1 VCADVAADVGKTL
14 EPECAIELKEVRRSL
29 LEDYRISPAVAE
41 GCEADVKKYCRRVE
55 RREVIHCLMDV
66 ARHQYRAAAA
76 DADAAADGDETA
88 AKHGRLSDEC
98 YDKVCVNLNIL
109 SNRTRFLVATKTKT
123 VCANFMK
130 TRPMWAWGNP
140 PIPLLAHSLPH
151 FSIFYSLLLFTS
163 LSYLLYQY
171 LLFRPFPFFQNRLTP
186 FPDRR
191 S

>member
-1 VCADVAADVGKTL
+1 MAADVGKTL

-66 ARHQYRAAAA
+66 ARHQYRAA
-76 DADAAADGDETA
+76 DADAAADGDETGV
-88 AKHGRLSDEC
+88 KHGRLSDEC

-109 SNRTRFLVATKTKT
+109 SKRTGFSVAAKTKT
-123 VCANFMK
+123 VCANFVK
-130 TRPMWAWGNP
+130 TRPMWAQGNP
-140 PIPLLAHSLPH
+140 PPCSFASPLLHLLLPFTFH
-151 FSIFYSLLLFTS
+151 FSLLTRFICF
-163 LSYLLYQY
+163 
-171 LLFRPFPFFQNRLTP
+171 LLFRPFPFFRNRLTS
-186 FPDRR
+186 FCDWR